1 MKLTFAQW
9 LAMGVEQGFCSDLYC
24 ENHDGV
30 HRDDMDEYQ
39 KYFKEYEGERDF
51 CWAVVHVY
59 EGVNG

>member
-1 MKLTFAQW
+1 MKLTFGQW

-30 HRDDMDEYQ
+30 HRDDMNEYE
-39 KYFKEYEGERDF
+39 KYVEKYEGERDF

-59 EGVNG
+59 AGVNG

>member
-30 HRDDMDEYQ
+30 HRDDIE
-39 KYFKEYEGERDF
+39 EYEEYVEKYEGDHDF

>member
-24 ENHDGV
+24 ENHDGI
-30 HRDDMDEYQ
+30 HQDDMDEHE
-39 KYFKEYEGERDF
+39 KYLKKYEGNYDF